1 MLFRTIYGNTEQR
14 YQGGANKMIMFVYY
28 GPENLNQGV
37 FIVAVEKFVEFAANL
52 VKFSVFFF
60 CFVCQPSDLTV
71 GKGFD

>member
-1 MLFRTIYGNTEQR
+1 
-14 YQGGANKMIMFVYY
+14 MFVYY